1 MPTRRTPA
9 WIFALVVA
17 TTVGLPAVHS
27 ARATDNHLLLYG
39 EGLRAFDFE
48 KWEEAVM
55 LLSAAAELQPVEG
68 EWVRLYGMRWE
79 PYLPYY
85 HRAVALA
92 RLGRYASALEEI
104 EESLRQGAIAEKKN
118 KRWLERM
125 LELREEI
132 GEQASERAVEL
143 IEDASAAQERL
154 AGLQEKG
161 GAAAEELAVVASSL
175 ETSKAEIAQGS
186 STPDEVASLEE
197 SVAEAWRELAAAAE
211 EERRTREVERRER
224 LDALVERHRRDLDEA
239 RTLASSTGCQ
249 REAIARLEGLQDAPD
264 PARPADAALPLAR
277 ELAEC
282 GEYDLARQF
291 LSIARAAETL
301 GERELADELERVR
314 LAEAASVL
322 AELQAAITPTE
333 CRPRRL
339 QDLPEYVER
348 GLLSREWQALLR
360 ATGMVACGEVGPARE
375 SLASA
380 EELGAPAAALAPVRQ
395 AIEREEAELEALRR
409 SESVL
414 DRARALR
421 ERLAAE
427 PCVPDAA
434 VELAAL
440 LGGDPPEPG
449 AAAAESAPALLLATE
464 YLECGDHQAA
474 LAALDGA
481 ADEVRS
487 SPEAASLG
495 DRIRLVETERQAR
508 LLRLRTAGSYAEAD
522 ARVRLGEC
530 DPRIFEILDA
540 TEASMADDPQL
551 LARLEVAVRPLP
563 LVRGLA
569 LMNCGRRDDAAR
581 LVDSMPALDEAA
593 ASQALRRW
601 LQAERA
607 LDQYTGSYALLI
619 GMSEYDPRTGWAR
632 LPGVREDIEAV
643 GDVLEAH
650 GFTVERAFDLAAA
663 DFDGRMRQFIAD
675 HGLEADKR
683 LVVYYAGHGW
693 TESNLGIQL
702 GYVVPVDAPTPIE
715 DKTALL
721 SLVSMNSFEV
731 YAKEMRARHV
741 AFFFD
746 SCFSGTVFDAT
757 KSLLASETELSNVE
771 NLREP
776 VRLFVTAGDAEQQ
789 VPDQS
794 AFRRAFV
801 TALSGGA
808 DANTD
813 GLILGGELGSFVRS
827 TGASALNTPQWGRI
841 NHPSFNHGD
850 LGFRS
855 PSLEAGHL
863 APASERA
870 RLRAE
875 LQEWASLIGAGG
887 LEGAEEFVERYPAGS
902 ISRGLSALQGGV

>member
-1 MPTRRTPA
+1 
-9 WIFALVVA
+9 LVVA

-27 ARATDNHLLLYG
+27 ARGTDDHLLLYG

-92 RLGRYASALEEI
+92 RLGRYSSAVEEI
-104 EESLRQGAIAEKKN
+104 EESLRQGAISEKKN

-132 GEQASERAVEL
+132 GEQARERAVEL

-154 AGLQEKG
+154 AGLQEQG
-161 GAAAEELAVVASSL
+161 GTAAEELAVVASSL
-175 ETSKAEIAQGS
+175 ATSQAEMAQGS
-186 STPDEVASLEE
+186 STPDAVASLEE

-211 EERRTREVERRER
+211 EERRAREAARREQ
-224 LDALVERHRRDLDEA
+224 LNALAERYGHDLDEA
-239 RTLASSTGCQ
+239 RVLASPPGCQ
-249 REAIARLEGLQDAPD
+249 REAIDRLEGLQDAPD
-264 PARPADAALPLAR
+264 PARPGDAALLLAR

-282 GEYDLARQF
+282 GEYDLAHQF
-291 LSIARAAETL
+291 LSIARAAEML
-301 GERELADELERVR
+301 DERELAGELERVR
-314 LAEAASVL
+314 VAEAASVL
-322 AELQAAITPTE
+322 AELQAAITPAE
-333 CRPRRL
+333 CQPRRL
-339 QDLPEYVER
+339 QALPEYVER
-348 GLLSREWQALLR
+348 GLLSHEWQALLQ
-360 ATGMVACGEVGPARE
+360 ATGMVACGEIGPARE

-380 EELGAPAAALAPVRQ
+380 EELGAPAAALAPIRQ

-409 SESVL
+409 TEALLERV
-414 DRARALR
+414 RALR
-421 ERLAAE
+421 DRLAAE
-427 PCVPDAA
+427 SCVPEAA

-440 LGGDPPEPG
+440 LGDDPPAPG
-449 AAAAESAPALLLATE
+449 AAESAPAVLLATE
-464 YLECGDHQAA
+464 YLECGDHRAA

-481 ADEVRS
+481 ADEVRT
-487 SPEAASLG
+487 SPEGAALG
-495 DRIRLVETERQAR
+495 DRIRTLEAERQAH

-540 TEASMADDPQL
+540 TEASMADDPEL

-581 LVDSMPALDEAA
+581 LVEAMPVLDEVA

-607 LDQYTGSYALLI
+607 LEQYTGSYALLI
-619 GMSEYDPRTGWAR
+619 GMSEYGPRTGWAR

-643 GDVLEAH
+643 GEVLEAH

-663 DFDGRMRQFIAD
+663 DFDARMRKFIAD

-757 KSLLASETELSNVE
+757 KSLLASETELSNVA

-789 VPDQS
+789 VPDES

-801 TALSGGA
+801 TALAGGA

-813 GLILGGELGSFVRS
+813 GLILGSELGSFVRS

-841 NHPSFNHGD
+841 NHPSFDHGD

-855 PSLEAGHL
+855 PSVEAGHL

-870 RLRAE
+870 RLQAE
-875 LQEWASLIGAGG
+875 LQEWASVIGAGG
-887 LEGAEEFVERYPAGS
+887 LEGTEEFVERYPAGS
-902 ISRGLSALQGGV
+902 ISRGLSALQGGG